1 MDVSRRK
8 RRQAR
13 CAHRV
18 TISVQAS
25 GIERQVCEA
34 CGHVSVQFVSGLSG
48 EVDRDRF
55 ARPTERGGKHERI
68 ETDEDPLVEVL
79 AEPPSA
85 PDRPWWEEPGRDG

>member
-13 CAHRV
+13 CSHRV

-34 CGHVSVQFVSGLSG
+34 CGHVSVQYVSGLSG

-55 ARPTERGGKHERI
+55 ARPIERGKHERV
-68 ETDEDPLVEVL
+68 ETDEETLVEVA
-79 AEPPSA
+79 AEPPA
-85 PDRPWWEEPGRDG
+85 LPDRPWWEEPGGAG